1 MDFLTLAK
9 ARYSVRKLSDH
20 PIEKEKIE
28 KILKAAQLAPTAM
41 NFQPHRI
48 LVIDAPQELE
58 KMRNSTRY
66 HYNAPLVMVVCYD
79 TNVSWKRDFDEKD
92 EGIVDASVV
101 ATHMLLEVANL
112 GLGSTWVGHFDPE
125 LISKNFN
132 LPDTIL
138 PVALLPIGYPAPE
151 AKPAHPHDS
160 RIELNEFVF
169 YNQFPANYNSAKTD
183 STKK

>member
-9 ARYSVRKLSDH
+9 ERYSVRKLSDQ

-41 NFQPHRI
+41 KFQPHRI
-48 LVIDAPQELE
+48 LVIDAPEELE

-66 HYNAPLVMVVCYD
+66 HYNAPVVMIVCYD
-79 TNVSWKRDFDEKD
+79 TNVSWKRDFDGKD

-101 ATHMLLEVANL
+101 ATHILLEVANL
-112 GLGSTWVGHFDPE
+112 GLGSTWVGHFDPA
-125 LISKNFN
+125 LISKTFN
-132 LPDTIL
+132 LPNTIV

-151 AKPAHPHDS
+151 AKPAHLHES
-160 RIELNEFVF
+160 RMELSEFVF
-169 YNQFPANYNSAKTD
+169 YNQFPANYNSEKTD

>member
-9 ARYSVRKLSDH
+9 ERYSVRKLSDQ

-48 LVIDAPQELE
+48 LVIDAPEELE

-66 HYNAPLVMVVCYD
+66 HYNAPVVMIVCYD
-79 TNVSWKRDFDEKD
+79 TNVSWKRDFDGKD

-101 ATHMLLEVANL
+101 ATHILLEVANL
-112 GLGSTWVGHFDPE
+112 GLRLHLGWTLRSRTHKQNLQPARHNRTCSPPTHRLPRTRSQTSSPPRQKNGAKRICILQSIP
-125 LISKNFN
+125 SK
-132 LPDTIL
+132 L
-138 PVALLPIGYPAPE
+138 
-151 AKPAHPHDS
+151 
-160 RIELNEFVF
+160 
-169 YNQFPANYNSAKTD
+169 
-183 STKK
+183 

>member
-92 EGIVDASVV
+92 
-101 ATHMLLEVANL
+101 
-112 GLGSTWVGHFDPE
+112 
-125 LISKNFN
+125 
-132 LPDTIL
+132 
-138 PVALLPIGYPAPE
+138 
-151 AKPAHPHDS
+151 
-160 RIELNEFVF
+160 
-169 YNQFPANYNSAKTD
+169 
-183 STKK
+183 